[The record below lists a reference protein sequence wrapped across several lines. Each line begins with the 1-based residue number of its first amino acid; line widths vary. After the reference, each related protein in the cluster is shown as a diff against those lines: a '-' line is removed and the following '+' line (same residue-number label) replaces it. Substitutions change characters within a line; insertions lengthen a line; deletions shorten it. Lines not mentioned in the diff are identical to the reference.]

1 MKKKNSLLFI
11 LLMYSLTML
20 AQKDIT
26 KFMGIPV
33 DGFKKDMIQKLK
45 AKGFEYDNEIDLL
58 TGEFNGEKVNIFVA
72 TQSNKVWRIVVADA
86 IERNE
91 HDIKIR
97 FNNLYDQFNDNPKYV
112 PKLEDNDYISED
124 INLAYEMKVRNKRF
138 EAGFMQMTNPKS
150 PQNSPEKIQQEL
162 TQKISEICPAEEFIR
177 KSEKE
182 KEDITKEAAMN
193 IVQEAAMR
201 SVWFMISEKYGKF
214 SLILFYDN
222 EYNKLNSTCK
232 CNRILINNLF
242 KFFVWR
248 EVSKSFTRSIIEFIF
263 NPLNLFVGYFTKV
276 LTLWD
281 ILPDKPV
288 GVFIGTTFP

>member
-1 MKKKNSLLFI
+1 MDL
-11 LLMYSLTML
+11 
-20 AQKDIT
+20 
-26 KFMGIPV
+26 
-33 DGFKKDMIQKLK
+33 KKDMIQKLK

-124 INLAYEMKVRNKRF
+124 INLAYEMKVRNKKIWKLDSCKW
-138 EAGFMQMTNPKS
+138 QIPKS

-193 IVQEAAMR
+193 IIQEAAMR

-222 EYNKLNSTCK
+222 EYNNAHGEDL
-232 CNRILINNLF
+232 
-242 KFFVWR
+242 
-248 EVSKSFTRSIIEFIF
+248 
-263 NPLNLFVGYFTKV
+263 
-276 LTLWD
+276 
-281 ILPDKPV
+281 
-288 GVFIGTTFP
+288 